1 MATHPLWSDEY
12 WLLLLQI
19 YLKKPTGVK
28 PTYSKSVVSLSL
40 ELHIPPQYLHQQM
53 SHLDNKESPVLQL
66 LWKTYSKNPRKL
78 THDIKKLRS
87 LEGFGHPQEFYD
99 GVETNESFEKN
110 FLPIDQRPELMPVS
124 LIMIL
129 DLYFRLTPI
138 TMVDDTPEI
147 QELAKLLKIKPHTV
161 TEVMEV
167 FQYCDPYLNRDEL
180 MISPLL
186 LPCQNTWN
194 HYGNDDPKKL
204 SELATELSTYF
215 LS

>member
-40 ELHIPPQYLHQQM
+40 ELHIPPQYLQQQM

-78 THDIKKLRS
+78 TRDIKKLRS
-87 LEGFGHPQEFYD
+87 LEGFGRPQEFYD
-99 GVETNESFEKN
+99 GVETKESFEKN
-110 FLPIDQRPELMPVS
+110 FLPIEKQPELMPVS
-124 LIMIL
+124 LIMML

-161 TEVMEV
+161 TEVMEIY
-167 FQYCDPYLNRDEL
+167 QCCDPYLNRDEL
-180 MISPLL
+180 VISPLL
-186 LPCQNTWN
+186 LPCQEIWN
-194 HYGNDDPKKL
+194 RYGNDDPKKL
-204 SELATELSTYF
+204 SELATELSAYF
-215 LS
+215 SS